1 MTRNPATKGCFWVNW
16 QFLALLKP
24 CGQINLPKSLNRLFH
39 SSVSVIGDVPPIYEV
54 VKPGDVPPMGDA
66 PPILVSPGGDEV
78 IKKLILRALN
88 ENQRLILRSINGR
101 HRSLNSLLEEISR
114 REKRPISTLKLN
126 ARILKEL
133 GLIDYGTKDNP
144 RPVRLTEHGLL
155 VLSILEVDGNE

>member
-1 MTRNPATKGCFWVNW
+1 M
-16 QFLALLKP
+16 
-24 CGQINLPKSLNRLFH
+24 
-39 SSVSVIGDVPPIYEV
+39 
-54 VKPGDVPPMGDA
+54 
-66 PPILVSPGGDEV
+66 

-144 RPVRLTEHGLL
+144 RPVRLTEYGLL